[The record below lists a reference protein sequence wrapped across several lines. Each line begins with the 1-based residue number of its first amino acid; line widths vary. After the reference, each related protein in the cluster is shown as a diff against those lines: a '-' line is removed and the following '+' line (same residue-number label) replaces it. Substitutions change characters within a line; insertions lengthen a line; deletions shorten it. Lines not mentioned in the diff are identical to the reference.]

1 MFHTFAA
8 ADMKRPAYSGE
19 RAALTDDAN
28 FYTAVTPATHAIYI
42 ILPLSARLR
51 NQRIGPDGVPGW
63 LPVSVTCGTSKLP
76 ALLPGH
82 LDKKEGLTMNRH
94 VFTTAACALGL
105 VLVAGSPATAQD
117 GKAKPKNNEISFD
130 MVVSA
135 GAKAC
140 LPGATARVKVVS
152 AGTADDMTIHASG
165 LPANTDF
172 DLFVIQV
179 PNAPF
184 GISWYQADLHTD
196 DDGEAVQHVRGIFSI
211 ETFTVAPGAAPA
223 PVVFVGP
230 FPDASTNPPF
240 NPIQTYHLGIWFD
253 SPKDALAAK
262 CPGMVTPFNGQHD
275 AGIQVLNTSN
285 FPIEHGPLRDLNP

>member
-1 MFHTFAA
+1 M
-8 ADMKRPAYSGE
+8 D
-19 RAALTDDAN
+19 
-28 FYTAVTPATHAIYI
+28 
-42 ILPLSARLR
+42 
-51 NQRIGPDGVPGW
+51 
-63 LPVSVTCGTSKLP
+63 
-76 ALLPGH
+76 
-82 LDKKEGLTMNRH
+82 RH
-94 VFTTAACALGL
+94 VLTTAACALGF
-105 VLVAGSPATAQD
+105 VLAAGSPATAQD
-117 GKAKPKNNEISFD
+117 SKGKPKHHEISFD

-135 GAKAC
+135 GAKTC
-140 LPGATARVKVVS
+140 LPDAKARVKVVS

-179 PNAPF
+179 PKAPF
-184 GISWYQADLHTD
+184 GVSWYQADLHTD
-196 DDGEAVQHVRGIFSI
+196 DDREAVQHVRGIFSI
-211 ETFTVAPGAAPA
+211 ETFTVAPGAVPA

-262 CPGMVTPFNGQHD
+262 CPGTVTPFNGQHD